1 MDLIT
6 YALCKKMVAATASG
20 ISNIEVQGSDLIFT
34 TSSGEQFVVTLPLPE
49 SGVSIIDIA
58 INEEN
63 HLTYTT
69 SEGTVVDIG
78 ALPSGGGEITDE
90 QIESITQEVYDLL
103 EQHYLNTM
111 VTNAKLYAGE
121 DETGTPENPAEGTIL
136 AALKAELEESS
147 DLEII

>member
-34 TSSGEQFVVTLPLPE
+34 TSSGEQFVITLPLPE
-49 SGVSIIDIA
+49 SGVSIVDIA

-69 SEGTVVDIG
+69 SEGEIVDVG
-78 ALPSGGGEITDE
+78 VLPSGGEITDE

-103 EQHYLNTM
+103 EQQYLNTM
-111 VTNAKLYAGE
+111 ITDAKLYAGTE
-121 DETGTPENPAEGTIL
+121 NLGTPDNPAEGTIL
-136 AALKAELEESS
+136 AQFKTELEESS
-147 DLEII
+147 ELEII